1 MAKTFT
7 TFVLILVF
15 LHSSLIAQKSLS
27 PEEQLED
34 LTYLIE
40 HLEEI
45 HPNPYA
51 YLSKEVFY
59 QKTEALKKELVRERN
74 PIDFAKLLMPLLS
87 ALGDAHTEMEIPR
100 LSFRDFREA
109 DGNVFPF
116 PIDIRNDR
124 LFVKDHPS
132 YEGAEILQIN
142 QKPIEQI
149 LPAIRSYV
157 SAEREAFREVVI
169 ERAWQAYIWFELG
182 EIHTITLDLNGKEL
196 ELKNGEEAFLA
207 AKAPAY
213 ELEMHNSQAW
223 IRFNR
228 MSNLAAFKKFL
239 KKSFQGIEAEGID
252 TLFIDLRQNGGGDS
266 RLGDALISYL
276 YQGKYKQVDV
286 LEVKSSTSQKAYFHQ
301 TYIPFFLKPFLP
313 LFKLNPVLRATFGKA
328 GKTHTI
334 EFKEKQAKR
343 RKNSFQGKVYALIGP
358 ATFSSAVLLANALKE
373 YQIAEMLGEETGGIQ
388 AFYGDNIYILLP
400 NSVLRSTI
408 SFKKFVLPGAKLN
421 GRGVV
426 PHGPLPFRDVK

>member
-1 MAKTFT
+1 MLKTFA
-7 TFVLILVF
+7 TFVICLIF
-15 LHSSLIAQKSLS
+15 IQSSLRGQKMLTS
-27 PEEQLED
+27 EEQLED
-34 LTYLIE
+34 LSYLIE
-40 HLEEI
+40 RLEEI

-51 YLSKEVFY
+51 YLSKETFY
-59 QKTEALKKELVRERN
+59 QKAKALEKELVRERSQ
-74 PIDFAKLLMPLLS
+74 IDFAKLLMPLVS
-87 ALGDAHTEMEIPR
+87 ELGDAHTEMEIPR
-100 LSFRDFREA
+100 QAFRDFREA
-109 DGNVFPF
+109 GGNVFPF
-116 PIDIRNDR
+116 PIDIRNDH

-132 YEGAEILQIN
+132 YEGAEIIQIN
-142 QKPIEQI
+142 QKPIKQI
-149 LPAIRSYV
+149 LSAIRSYV

-169 ERAWQAYIWFELG
+169 ERAWQAYLWFELG
-182 EIHTITLDLNGKEL
+182 EIHAITLDLNGKKL
-196 ELKNGEEAFLA
+196 ELKNWEEASLA

-228 MSNLAAFKKFL
+228 MSNLAAFRKFL
-239 KKSFQGIEAEGID
+239 KKSFQGIKAEGID

-328 GKTHTI
+328 GQTHTI

-343 RKNSFQGKVYALIGP
+343 RKSSFQGKVYALIGP
-358 ATFSSAVLLANALKE
+358 ATFSSAVLLANTLKE

-388 AFYGDNIYILLP
+388 AFYGDNIYIQLP
-400 NSVLRSTI
+400 HSGLRSSI
-408 SFKKFVLPGAKLN
+408 SFKKFVLPGAKMD
-421 GRGVV
+421 GRGVI